1 MGSEED
7 GRRSCFMHQMLL
19 VLAVAALV
27 RCGVIGLR
35 WDRLSRDDDG
45 YRLIA
50 ENLHRHGM
58 YSRSDPRVTPQPTA
72 YRPPLYPLVLAAT
85 SCGGRVS
92 PLVVAVV
99 HGVLGLLTVALVL
112 GLGRMWGLGR
122 ASVVAA
128 LLVACDPILA
138 NQTAEVMTETLATF
152 LAVVCLVCGTRW
164 NPGSSW
170 KRAFCVGLLFGLASL
185 CRPTFFIWTGM
196 CAGYVVVRKPRGAS
210 VVRSAALVAG
220 CLAAMMPWAVR
231 NYCVMGRAVLATT
244 HGGYTVLLGN
254 NPDFYIH
261 LRTQPRGQ
269 VWDARGLRARL
280 LAEGA
285 HDGAG
290 GHPEF
295 AADQR
300 CYRMARAAI
309 REQPGMFAFASLVRM
324 GNLWSPLPHRVDARE
339 SWRDTLLR
347 RAVAV
352 WYIVV
357 FSLALVGLWRIGAR
371 LWTPPWVWGVLL
383 TVAFTLV
390 HAVYWSD
397 LRMRAPLMPVV
408 CVAAAAVFAARRD
421 DLPADSSCK

>member
-1 MGSEED
+1 
-7 GRRSCFMHQMLL
+7 
-19 VLAVAALV
+19 
-27 RCGVIGLR
+27 
-35 WDRLSRDDDG
+35 
-45 YRLIA
+45 
-50 ENLHRHGM
+50 
-58 YSRSDPRVTPQPTA
+58 
-72 YRPPLYPLVLAAT
+72 
-85 SCGGRVS
+85 
-92 PLVVAVV
+92 LVVAVV

-122 ASVVAA
+122 AGVVAA

-152 LAVVCLVCGTRW
+152 LAVVCLVAATRW

-196 CAGYVVVRKPRGAS
+196 CAGYVVVRKPRGES
-210 VVRSAALVAG
+210 LVRSAALVTG
-220 CLAAMMPWAVR
+220 CLVAMMPWAVR
-231 NYCVMGRAVLATT
+231 NYCVMCRVVLATT

-254 NPDFYIH
+254 NPDFYMH

-269 VWDARGLRARL
+269 VWDARELRARL
-280 LAEGA
+280 IAEGA
-285 HDGAG
+285 HDGHDGAG

-309 REQPGMFAFASLVRM
+309 REQPGMFAYASLVRM
-324 GNLWSPLPHRVDARE
+324 GSLWSPLPHRVDARE

-408 CVAAAAVFAARRD
+408 CVAAAAVFAVRRD
-421 DLPADSSCK
+421 DRPADSGCK